1 MRLSSKLVTFIAAA
15 AILLVPP
22 ALADDAGAAL
32 DGLVRQKMGEAG
44 IVGLGAAIIVDKQ
57 VVWSKGY
64 GFADKARQIPFT
76 PDTIMNI
83 GSISKTFTGA
93 AVMRAVQEGKLSLD
107 ENINTY
113 LPFPVVNPRFPRE
126 AITLRQLA
134 THTSGITDRWE
145 VYEGVY
151 DYSGDAPLALGDFLR
166 DYFAPDGKHYDRANY
181 LNVKP
186 GTHREYS
193 NIGAALAGYIVELAT
208 GEKLSQYTRRH
219 FFTPLNMRRTGWS
232 LADVPLDQHAKLY
245 VSQGGIS
252 IPIPLYGIATYPDGG
267 VRTSVSD
274 LSAFFIALLNGGAYR
289 GVRIL
294 TPAAAA
300 EMQRFQ
306 FTAANRPANVS
317 LQKKNSGIFWQSMF
331 DVTKVGHG
339 GSDPGIKTEMLADL
353 SGEVG
358 VILFTNTSLCEQDTP
373 KYAAIFDALWRQALA
388 LQRAGRAAANQ

>member
-15 AILLVPP
+15 AILLVRP

-107 ENINTY
+107 ENISTH
-113 LPFPVVNPRFPRE
+113 LPFPVVNPRFPKE

-151 DYSGDAPLALGDFLR
+151 DYSGDSPLALGDFLR

-245 VSQGGIS
+245 V
-252 IPIPLYGIATYPDGG
+252 
-267 VRTSVSD
+267 
-274 LSAFFIALLNGGAYR
+274 
-289 GVRIL
+289 
-294 TPAAAA
+294 
-300 EMQRFQ
+300 
-306 FTAANRPANVS
+306 
-317 LQKKNSGIFWQSMF
+317 
-331 DVTKVGHG
+331 
-339 GSDPGIKTEMLADL
+339 
-353 SGEVG
+353 
-358 VILFTNTSLCEQDTP
+358 
-373 KYAAIFDALWRQALA
+373 
-388 LQRAGRAAANQ
+388 